1 MKSLRSLRSDSL
13 ATLDTPAP
21 ILYGGAVT
29 TTEFQL
35 EAIPE
40 PARRDVR
47 AAVGV
52 LSAFPGVCRIW
63 LFGSLAK
70 GRTPDFRSDLDLAV
84 EGLPAEQHL
93 RAWGCL
99 DQVLELTPDLVRW
112 EEANETLR
120 AEINRWGLLLYGPA

>member
-1 MKSLRSLRSDSL
+1 M
-13 ATLDTPAP
+13 
-21 ILYGGAVT
+21 T

-47 AAVGV
+47 AAVEI
-52 LSAFPGVCRIW
+52 LSAFPGVCQIW

-99 DQVLELTPDLVRW
+99 DEALELPPDLVRW
-112 EEANETLR
+112 EEANETVR